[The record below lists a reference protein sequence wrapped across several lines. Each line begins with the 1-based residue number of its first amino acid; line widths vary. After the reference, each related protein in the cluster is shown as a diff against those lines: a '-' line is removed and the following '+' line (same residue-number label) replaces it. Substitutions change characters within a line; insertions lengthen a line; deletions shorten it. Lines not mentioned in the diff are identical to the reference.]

1 MMLWEQAKAL
11 EDVRMKSLKERIS
24 VATAIPRL
32 FTYNEMSRWN
42 RELVPRGFRPCWGE
56 SSHYND
62 REAWDQ
68 LKNGVILRSASLH
81 WSSLRDW
88 RYDLGLTKY
97 PNEDEK
103 WVITF
108 RGSVVA
114 SGIDHLSLLTE
125 LDTRNKFKKTA

>member
-11 EDVRMKSLKERIS
+11 EAVSMNSLAERVS
-24 VATAIPRL
+24 VAAAVPRL

-42 RELVPRGFRPCWGE
+42 REFVPRGFRPAWGE

-68 LKNGVILRSASLH
+68 LKNGVILRSASMT
-81 WSSLRDW
+81 WSHKDY
-88 RYDLGLTKY
+88 RYAIGITKY

-125 LDTRNKFKKTA
+125 IDTRNKFLKRA